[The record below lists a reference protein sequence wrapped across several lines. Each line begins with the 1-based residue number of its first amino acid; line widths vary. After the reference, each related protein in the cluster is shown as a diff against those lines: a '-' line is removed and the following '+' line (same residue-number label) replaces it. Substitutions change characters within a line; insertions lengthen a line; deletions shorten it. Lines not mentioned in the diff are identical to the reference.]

1 MQINTLSLGC
11 VPCFGDFCT
20 APSLSVKSTVGQ
32 IGSSYRD
39 LCSCWAFYFISYLI
53 QTIWNSALKRDFAIK
68 PSANGRVFQDS
79 STALHVIWNKR
90 LGKSLTKNRR
100 LPLHFFA
107 GPSLNCFP
115 TNLLLLPPNERPP
128 TPNHHLQLLFKPS
141 WTLFTVMVPGTLKP
155 QHFVSFCP
163 IR

>member
-1 MQINTLSLGC
+1 MPSRIPIQSNNLVVFNNSHKFVQINTLSLGC

-20 APSLSVKSTVGQ
+20 APSLSAKSTVGQ

-79 STALHVIWNKR
+79 FTALHVIWNKR

-115 TNLLLLPPNERPP
+115 TNLLLLPQRTTPHTQPPPP
-128 TPNHHLQLLFKPS
+128 TP
-141 WTLFTVMVPGTLKP
+141 
-155 QHFVSFCP
+155 
-163 IR
+163 I